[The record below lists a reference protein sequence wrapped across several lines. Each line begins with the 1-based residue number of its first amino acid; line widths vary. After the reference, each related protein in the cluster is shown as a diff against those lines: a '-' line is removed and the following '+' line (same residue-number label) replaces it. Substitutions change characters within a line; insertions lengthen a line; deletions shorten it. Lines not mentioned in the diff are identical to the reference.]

1 MKASEIREKSL
12 DELMEYNKEQRKA
25 LFDLRFKH
33 YTGQLIST
41 ADIRNARR
49 EIARVET
56 IIREREIVQRGKD
69 A

>member
-1 MKASEIREKSL
+1 MNASDLREKSL
-12 DELMEYNKEQRKA
+12 DELMEYSKEQRKA

-41 ADIRNARR
+41 ADIRKARR
-49 EIARVET
+49 EIARAET
-56 IIREREIVQRGKD
+56 IIREREIAQRGKD